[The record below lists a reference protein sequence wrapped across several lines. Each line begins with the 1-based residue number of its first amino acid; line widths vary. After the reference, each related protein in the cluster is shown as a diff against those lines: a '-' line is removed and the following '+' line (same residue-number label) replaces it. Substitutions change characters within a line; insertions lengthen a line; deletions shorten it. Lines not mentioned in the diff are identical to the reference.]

1 MLRWL
6 IGHLQRLFCQIIY
19 QPNSRQLKTILR
31 TIPEVT
37 KVREDKSGDLEIK
50 INNFAGTNLL
60 LKIINHNL
68 IFVAIFE
75 VPKQL
80 EVETLLATII
90 WNDDKVI
97 SHNTFAYVTLK
108 SKCVLESH
116 LSFQG
121 GVTKPHLFNWFQNF
135 VDKVPHFQKMLK
147 ITIQQLAENA
157 SNENNYLFSED
168 QSKPTSD
175 VIGLVN
181 TIPGII
187 EIIAE
192 LLSN

>member
-50 INNFAGTNLL
+50 INNFTDTNLL
-60 LKIINHNL
+60 LKIINYNL

-135 VDKVPHFQKMLK
+135 VTKYRIFKRC
-147 ITIQQLAENA
+147 
-157 SNENNYLFSED
+157 SR
-168 QSKPTSD
+168 
-175 VIGLVN
+175 
-181 TIPGII
+181 
-187 EIIAE
+187 
-192 LLSN
+192 

>member
-1 MLRWL
+1 
-6 IGHLQRLFCQIIY
+6 
-19 QPNSRQLKTILR
+19 
-31 TIPEVT
+31 
-37 KVREDKSGDLEIK
+37 
-50 INNFAGTNLL
+50 
-60 LKIINHNL
+60 
-68 IFVAIFE
+68 
-75 VPKQL
+75 
-80 EVETLLATII
+80 
-90 WNDDKVI
+90 
-97 SHNTFAYVTLK
+97 
-108 SKCVLESH
+108 
-116 LSFQG
+116 
-121 GVTKPHLFNWFQNF
+121 
-135 VDKVPHFQKMLK
+135 MLK

>member
-19 QPNSRQLKTILR
+19 QPNSRQLKIILR
-31 TIPEVT
+31 TIPEVN

-50 INNFAGTNLL
+50 INNFTDANLL
-60 LKIINHNL
+60 LKIINYNL

-80 EVETLLATII
+80 EVETILATII
-90 WNDDKVI
+90 WNDDKAI

-121 GVTKPHLFNWFQNF
+121 GITKPHLLNWFQNF
-135 VDKVPHFQKMLK
+135 VNKVPHFQKTLK
-147 ITIQQLAENA
+147 ITIQKLAENA
-157 SNENNYLFSED
+157 SHENNYLFSDD